1 MKTITIYTDG
11 AARGN
16 PGPAGAGYILFSD
29 NGEVLFEGARYLGET
44 TNNQAEYQALLGGLE
59 KAIELGALTVNVKMD
74 SELIVKQLRG
84 QYRVKNEGLKP
95 LYMKAR
101 NLIGKFEQFH
111 VEHVRRE
118 NNKDADRLANQA
130 IDDVL

>member
-1 MKTITIYTDG
+1 MKTITIFTDG

-16 PGPAGAGYILFSD
+16 PGPAGAGFVLFSD
-29 NGEVLFEGARYLGET
+29 GGDVLFEGANYLGET
-44 TNNQAEYQALLGGLE
+44 TNNQAEYRALLGGLE
-59 KAIELGALTVNVKMD
+59 KAVELGASIVHVKMD
-74 SELIVKQLRG
+74 SELIVKQLKG

-95 LYMKAR
+95 LYQKAR
-101 NLIGKFEQFH
+101 NLIGKFERFQ

>member
-1 MKTITIYTDG
+1 MKTITIFTDG

-16 PGPAGAGYILFSD
+16 PGPAGAGFILFSD
-29 NGEVLFEGARYLGET
+29 DGDVLFEGANYLGET
-44 TNNQAEYQALLGGLE
+44 TNNQAEYRALLGGLE
-59 KAIELGALTVNVKMD
+59 KAVELGASIVHVKMD
-74 SELIVKQLRG
+74 SELIVKQLKG

-95 LYMKAR
+95 LYQKAR
-101 NLIGKFEQFH
+101 NLIGKFERFQ